1 LVQFKNAEYNQVH
14 QTCLNYKKSFQLK
27 SDEELDVILIFWRVE
42 DFFYSEFV
50 SSETKNFGLEI
61 TGKISAFISVVQHL
75 TSEFKGLILINDPIY
90 PLIPEN
96 NFCALIEGTK
106 TNFMFHHLVNL
117 WNDKI
122 KKIKSVTRLDLDLCL
137 RKVGFQNAVD
147 LPKWF
152 LYRQPYTLKFWDAI
166 SEQINRTLYATKFPA
181 RKALIL
187 DCDNT
192 LWGGII
198 GEDLLDGIN
207 ISDDFPGSVFK
218 TFQKQVL
225 SLKNQGV
232 FIALLSKNNEE
243 DVWEVFD
250 KHDDMILKQDD
261 ISAWEINWESK
272 RKNIEKIAKELNIST
287 DSMVF
292 IDDNPSE
299 IEEMKSFHPEVLSLL
314 VPQDDIV
321 NIINLLKKPY
331 LFEKLILTNEDKS
344 RTNMARIELLR
355 KKESV
360 ATSPTEFLN
369 NLQLKVEVNIL
380 QDIELTRVTQLI
392 NKTNQFNL
400 TTIRRDK
407 EQLKILNNS
416 KNVDIFT
423 LRVSDKFGEYGLVG
437 VAIVQR
443 DQSHPYIDTFLMS
456 CRVLGKHIETAFLS
470 ELLKFQSNLGKT
482 KILGKYYPT
491 LKNKLVSNFY
501 GQHGF
506 SFINDVW
513 VKELDKPILIPKHIN
528 ILSNN
533 D

>member
-1 LVQFKNAEYNQVH
+1 MVQFKNAEFNQVH
-14 QTCLNYKKSFQLK
+14 QTCLNYKKSFQLE
-27 SDEELDVILIFWRVE
+27 SDEELDVILIFWRIE
-42 DFFYSEFV
+42 DFFYSDFV
-50 SSETKNFGLEI
+50 SSETKNFDLEI
-61 TGKISAFISVVQHL
+61 TGKISDFICVVQHL
-75 TSEFKGLILINDPIY
+75 ASAFKGLIIINDPIY
-90 PLIPEN
+90 PLIPEK
-96 NFCALIEGTK
+96 NFCDLIDGTK
-106 TNFMFHHLVNL
+106 INLMFHQLVNL
-117 WNDKI
+117 WNDEI
-122 KKIKSVTRLDLDLCL
+122 KKINSVTRLDLDLCL
-137 RKVGFQNAVD
+137 RKVGAQNAVD

-166 SEQINRTLYATKFPA
+166 SEQINRTLFATKFA
-181 RKALIL
+181 AKKALIL

-225 SLKNQGV
+225 SLKNQGM

-250 KHDDMILKQDD
+250 KHDDMILKRDD

-272 RKNIEKIAKELNIST
+272 AKNIEKIAKWLNIST

-292 IDDNPSE
+292 VDDNPSE
-299 IEEMKSFHPEVLSLL
+299 IEEMKSLHPEVVSLF

-331 LFEKLILTNEDKS
+331 LFEKLFLTNEDKS
-344 RTNMARIELLR
+344 RTNMARVELLR

-360 ATSPTEFLN
+360 TTSPSEFLN

-380 QDIELTRVTQLI
+380 QDIELTRAAQLI

-423 LRVSDKFGEYGLVG
+423 LRVSDKFGDYGLVG

-456 CRVLGKHIETAFLS
+456 CRVLGKNIETAFLS
-470 ELLKFQSNLGKT
+470 EVLRIQFNLGKN
-482 KILGKYYPT
+482 KIFGKYYPT

-501 GQHGF
+501 RQHGF
-506 SFINDVW
+506 YLKNEVW
-513 VKELDKPILIPKHIN
+513 VKKLDKLITIPKHIS

-533 D
+533 G